1 VALLTASLRAA
12 LVMLAIV
19 VSSAAKPALAQGSIE
34 YDIKAAFLYNF
45 TKFIEWPALP
55 AGSEPFR
62 ICVIGDP
69 AFAQAV
75 DRIID
80 GEAVQGHPLQRLD
93 PQTPQE
99 ARDCGILYVGA
110 AETDRG
116 MRIAAAVR
124 QAPVLVVGEGPR
136 FVSQGGAIA
145 FVLENNRVRFDV
157 NTAAT
162 SRAGLKVSSKLLRVA
177 RNVTESGGLR

>member
-1 VALLTASLRAA
+1 MAFLALTLRVALVALATAVSPAA
-12 LVMLAIV
+12 R
-19 VSSAAKPALAQGSIE
+19 PAVAQGSIE
-34 YDIKAAFLYNF
+34 SDIKAAFLYNF

-55 AGSEPFR
+55 QGSEPFR

-80 GEAVQGHPLQRLD
+80 GESLQGHPLRRID

-145 FVLENNRVRFDV
+145 FVLDNNRVRFDI
-157 NTAAT
+157 NTTAT

-177 RNVTESGGLR
+177 RNVTEEGGLR